1 MNTQG
6 PHFYDVVLSL
16 RWVLYH
22 TTPGS
27 GVRPARSINVEL
39 YIRLFYDTANL
50 FSTPIPLIPM
60 HGHGITK

>member
-16 RWVLYH
+16 VGTVSRDA
-22 TTPGS
+22 

-50 FSTPIPLIPM
+50 LSTPIPLIPM